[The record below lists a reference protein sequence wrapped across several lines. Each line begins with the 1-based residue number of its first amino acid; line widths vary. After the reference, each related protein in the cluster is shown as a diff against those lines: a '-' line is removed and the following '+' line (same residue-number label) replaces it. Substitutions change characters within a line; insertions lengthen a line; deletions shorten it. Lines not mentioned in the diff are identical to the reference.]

1 MNVWEFENGEQKD
14 AMEEAVTP
22 ANCGAKLKLVR
33 EVSGL
38 SRKEL
43 AASLGCSESTL
54 MRIETRKSEATS
66 EFMNR
71 LRALTIIGYHKF
83 KTLTDAEKAT
93 VNETLSV
100 ASGVAGGVATGIGG
114 SIAAVSASGSV
125 AGLSAAGITS
135 GLAAIGGG
143 SLLGGVGVV
152 AAIPAA
158 VGLAGYGLVKG
169 IQSICEANSLGV
181 EEIDGK
187 YEIAPVSQTQKDS
200 QEHSL

>member
-93 VNETLSV
+93 VNETLTI

-187 YEIAPVSQTQKDS
+187 YEIAPVGETQKDS
-200 QEHSL
+200 LGHSS

>member
-1 MNVWEFENGEQKD
+1 MDTWNFENEKQKAD
-14 AMEEAVTP
+14 MEEKITAE
-22 ANCGAKLKLVR
+22 NCGSKLKLVR

-43 AASLGCSESTL
+43 AGSLGCSESTL
-54 MRIETRKSEATS
+54 MRIETSKSEPTA
-66 EFMNR
+66 ELMNR
-71 LRALTIIGYHKF
+71 LKALTIIGHHKF
-83 KTLTDAEKAT
+83 KTLTEAEKST
-93 VNETLSV
+93 INETLGI
-100 ASGVAGGVATGIGG
+100 AGGVAGGVATGIGG

-169 IQSICEANSLGV
+169 IQSICEANSLYV

-187 YEIAPVSQTQKDS
+187 YEIAPKTEQTAI
-200 QEHSL
+200 ET